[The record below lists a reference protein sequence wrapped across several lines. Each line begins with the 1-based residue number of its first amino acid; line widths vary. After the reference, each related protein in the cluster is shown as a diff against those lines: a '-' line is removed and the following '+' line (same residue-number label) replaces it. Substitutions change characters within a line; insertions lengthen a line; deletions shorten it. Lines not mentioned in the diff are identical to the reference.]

1 MINTTNLCWSRV
13 LVSFCLATLK
23 SDIFTFS
30 KTDLGWPGIFM
41 VTDISQQY
49 PGVIMA
55 KGIS

>member
-1 MINTTNLCWSRV
+1 MVNTTNLCRSRI

-23 SDIFTFS
+23 SDIFTFR

-55 KGIS
+55 RDIS